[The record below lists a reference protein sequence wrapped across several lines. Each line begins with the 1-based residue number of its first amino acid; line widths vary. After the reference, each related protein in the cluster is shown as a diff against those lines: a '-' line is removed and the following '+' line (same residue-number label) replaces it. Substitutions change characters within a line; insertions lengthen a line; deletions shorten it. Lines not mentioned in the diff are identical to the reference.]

1 MTDHG
6 SRTAWEKKFS
16 RPHLKR
22 KKGWAWWQTPIIST
36 KARSVTLECLPRA
49 TSTKSQTLTEQKG
62 QEGGSRGEHLLS
74 KHKANFKLQ

>member
-1 MTDHG
+1 
-6 SRTAWEKKFS
+6 
-16 RPHLKR
+16 
-22 KKGWAWWQTPIIST
+22 
-36 KARSVTLECLPRA
+36 LPRA